1 MSARDLLVSFCSL
14 ASSRAPKRVRRLE
27 AGSAKAFGLTQR
39 AADGWVCAAFLGIFR
54 GFELVPFRERV
65 SSHPPVANARRW
77 LAGHKMH

>member
-1 MSARDLLVSFCSL
+1 MLKRDVAVLFCSSV
-14 ASSRAPKRVRRLE
+14 SSRALKRVRRLE
-27 AGSAKAFGLTQR
+27 AGSVKAFGLTQR

>member
-39 AADGWVCAAFLGIFR
+39 AADGWVRAAFLGIFLALSFFR
-54 GFELVPFRERV
+54 FESESQPT
-65 SSHPPVANARRW
+65 HPSLTQAVRR
-77 LAGHKMH
+77 